1 MILTWVGIVVMVAV
15 LVAWVVY
22 ENRRLIQAA
31 AWASR
36 RPSRRQPDRRRSPAE
51 WETFDDQQRKQQAAD
66 RVPAAP
72 DAREGFEYAML
83 AISII
88 CAIVVLVI
96 VLFTN
101 IGNEFRPTV

>member
-1 MILTWVGIVVMVAV
+1 MTD
-15 LVAWVVY
+15 
-22 ENRRLIQAA
+22 NRNNK
-31 AWASR
+31 
-36 RPSRRQPDRRRSPAE
+36 RQI
-51 WETFDDQQRKQQAAD
+51 
-66 RVPAAP
+66 
-72 DAREGFEYAML
+72 GFLPLQTHVKSFEIAML